1 MYMIAV
7 LTGDIVNSASFPEV
21 PWMDQLKDYFSGYG
35 TAPGD
40 WEIFRGDEF
49 QLKVPV
55 QQALETAVHIKALI
69 RSNAGLDVRIGIGIG
84 TENRAAERISE
95 SNGTAY
101 QRSGRTFSQLKK
113 KRSNLRMSTGNT
125 EFDSTW
131 NLILALALNFM
142 DHWSSVSAEITALS
156 LRHPN
161 RSQEALARQL
171 NIKQSAISQRRKR
184 ARWKLLKAMLDRY
197 SGQIANLTA

>member
-1 MYMIAV
+1 MKMIAV
-7 LTGDIVNSASFPEV
+7 LTGDIVNSASYPEV
-21 PWMDQLKDYFSGYG
+21 PWMEQLKVYFSTFG
-35 TAPGD
+35 TSPGE

-55 QQALETAVHIKALI
+55 SDALQAAVHIKALI
-69 RSNAGLDVRIGIGIG
+69 RSNAGLDVRIAIGIG
-84 TENRAAERISE
+84 TENRVAERISE

-113 KRSNLRMSTGNT
+113 KRSNLRIATGNS
-125 EFDSTW
+125 EFDTTW

-142 DHWSSVSAEITALS
+142 DHWSSVSAEITVLS
-156 LRHPN
+156 LAHPN

-184 ARWKLLKAMLDRY
+184 ARWKLLKAMLDQY
-197 SGQIANLTA
+197 SRQIANLTA

>member
-1 MYMIAV
+1 MYMIAI
-7 LTGDIVNSASFPEV
+7 LTGDIVNSASYPHI
-21 PWMDQLKDYFSGYG
+21 PWMDQLKAYFNSHGSS
-35 TAPGD
+35 PGD
-40 WEIFRGDEF
+40 WEIYRGDEF

-55 QQALETAVHIKALI
+55 EQALQVAVHIKALI
-69 RSNAGLDVRIGIGIG
+69 RSNSGLDVRIAIGIG

-113 KRSNLRMSTGNT
+113 KRSNLRITTGNT
-125 EFDSTW
+125 EFDTTW

-156 LRHPN
+156 LMYPN

-184 ARWKLLKAMLDRY
+184 ARWKLLRATLDQY
-197 SGQIANLTA
+197 SQQIVKLTT

>member
-1 MYMIAV
+1 MNMIAV
-7 LTGDIVNSASFPEV
+7 LTGDIVNSASYPEV
-21 PWMDQLKDYFSGYG
+21 PWMDQLKEYFSTFGSS
-35 TAPGD
+35 PGV

-55 QQALETAVHIKALI
+55 KDALQSAVHIKALI
-69 RSNAGLDVRIGIGIG
+69 RSNAGLDVRIALGIG
-84 TENRAAERISE
+84 TENRVAERISE

-113 KRSNLRMSTGNT
+113 KRSNLRISTGNA
-125 EFDSTW
+125 EFDTNW

-156 LRHPN
+156 LTHPN
-161 RSQEALARQL
+161 RSQEALARHL

-184 ARWKLLKAMLDRY
+184 ARWKLLKAMLDQY
-197 SGQIANLTA
+197 SGQIGNLTA

>member
-7 LTGDIVNSASFPEV
+7 LTGDIVNSASYPDV
-21 PWMDQLKDYFSGYG
+21 QWMDQLKAHFSLYG
-35 TAPGD
+35 ATPEA

-49 QLKVPV
+49 QLKVKV
-55 QQALETAVHIKALI
+55 HEALQAAVHIKALI
-69 RSNAGLDVRIGIGIG
+69 RSNAGLDVRIAIGIG
-84 TENRAAERISE
+84 TENRVAERISE

-113 KRSNLRMSTGNT
+113 KRSNLRISTGNS
-125 EFDSTW
+125 EFDTTW

-156 LRHPN
+156 LTHPN

-184 ARWKLLKAMLDRY
+184 ARWKLLKATLDQYNR
-197 SGQIANLTA
+197 QIVNLTG